1 MRTIVALLLAAVLAF
16 TDPAY
21 AQPIPTGTSPQL
33 AEALTTPQRECVR
46 KRRKKMRV
54 SYLHQLD
61 PIQVDTLV
69 AGETSFEQINQP
81 GYAFFGLKAIVFK
94 TEQNVTVNPV
104 ISIGDNDPDYN
115 NLASGVT
122 ITPTTPQ
129 YIDLGPWPIA
139 PDAIV
144 KVKVTTPAT
153 ADTFSITVYPFFLY
167 TPL

>member
-1 MRTIVALLLAAVLAF
+1 MRA
-16 TDPAY
+16 
-21 AQPIPTGTSPQL
+21 
-33 AEALTTPQRECVR
+33 
-46 KRRKKMRV
+46 
-54 SYLHQLD
+54 SYVYQLD
-61 PIQVDTLV
+61 PLQVNTLV
-69 AGETSFEQINQP
+69 AGETSFEQINLP
-81 GYAFFGLKAIVFK
+81 GYAFFGLRAFVFK

-129 YIDLGPWPIA
+129 YIDLAAWPIA

-167 TPL
+167 SPL

>member
-1 MRTIVALLLAAVLAF
+1 MRA
-16 TDPAY
+16 
-21 AQPIPTGTSPQL
+21 
-33 AEALTTPQRECVR
+33 
-46 KRRKKMRV
+46 
-54 SYLHQLD
+54 SYVYQLD

-69 AGETSFEQINQP
+69 TGETSFEQILLP
-81 GYAFFGLKAIVFK
+81 GYAFFGLRAFVFK
-94 TEQNVTVNPV
+94 TDSNVTVNPV

-115 NLASGVT
+115 NLASGIT

-129 YIDLGPWPIA
+129 YIDLAIGPIA

-167 TPL
+167 SPL